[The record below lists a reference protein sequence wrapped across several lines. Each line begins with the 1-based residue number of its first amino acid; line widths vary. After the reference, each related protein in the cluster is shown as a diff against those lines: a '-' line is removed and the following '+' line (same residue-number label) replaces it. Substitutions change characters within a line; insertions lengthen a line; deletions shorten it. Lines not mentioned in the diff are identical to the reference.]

1 MKRAERVI
9 NIVSLVIIL
18 IFGTLLASRHGGRLD
33 LTDKKLYTLSPATIK
48 MLRSLKD
55 TVNVKV
61 IFSKDIPA
69 PYSTHRRY
77 VIDMLRDYS
86 RASGGRIVVDVVNPK
101 DTARFEETARLY
113 GIPPVQ
119 MNAFEN
125 NQIQIKRVYM
135 GLAFIKGD
143 KIETIPVLADVNQLE
158 YQISSTIKT
167 LLREHKKVVGFLT
180 GHGEK
185 PLNRLKEYLRKQ
197 YDVRTVNPE
206 DDDLKGVDL
215 LVVAGPEK
223 EFKDKELKAI
233 DQYIMKGGK
242 AIFLI
247 DRVQADPQYG
257 FGRQLNTGIER
268 LLKNYGIDIRPSLVI
283 DLSAGMINVSERR
296 GGFVFTTVV
305 PYPFFPKILN
315 LNKESIITRD
325 IDTIT
330 LAFASPI
337 ETHGKNDKEI
347 HFEWLAKTSEQSGIV
362 EAPFFVGIT
371 RRFSRKDFSGPSSTV
386 ALLADGKFHS
396 MFSKSKDK
404 DLIREGQSRIVVVS
418 DSDFASDEMLSAP
431 GNVQFVVNA
440 IDWLS
445 EDDSLIS
452 IRSKEVQAR
461 PIKQLSPEIERV
473 LKYTIILLPALLAV
487 VLGLLLWTYRKA
499 RRVRL

>member
-9 NIVSLVIIL
+9 NIISLVLIL
-18 IFGTLLASRHGGRLD
+18 IFGTLLAERYGGRLD

-48 MLRSLKD
+48 MLKSLKD

-61 IFSKDIPA
+61 IFSKDIPP
-69 PYSTHRRY
+69 PYSTQRRY

-86 RASGGRIVVDVVNPK
+86 RASGGRILVDVVNPK
-101 DTARFEETARLY
+101 DTARFEEAARLY

-119 MNAFEN
+119 MNAFED

-135 GLAFIKGD
+135 GLAFIKAD

-167 LLREHKKVVGFLT
+167 LLREHKKVVGFLA
-180 GHGEK
+180 GHDEK

-197 YDVRTVNPE
+197 YDVRTVNPT
-206 DDDLKGVDL
+206 DDDLKAVDL
-215 LVVAGPEK
+215 LVVAGPQK

-233 DQYIMKGGK
+233 DQFILKGGK
-242 AIFLI
+242 ALFLV

-257 FGRQLNTGIER
+257 FGRQINTGIER

-283 DLSAGMINVSERR
+283 DLSAGMINISERR
-296 GGFVFTTVV
+296 GGFVFSTVV
-305 PYPFFPKILN
+305 PYPFFPKITD
-315 LNKESIITRD
+315 LNKGSIITRD

-330 LAFASPI
+330 LAFSSPI
-337 ETHGKNDKEI
+337 ETKKSKDVQYL
-347 HFEWLAKTSEQSGIV
+347 WLAKTSERSGIV
-362 EAPFFVGIT
+362 DAPFFVGIT
-371 RRFSRKDFSGPSSTV
+371 RRFNRKDFSGPPSTV
-386 ALLADGKFHS
+386 AVVADGRFRS
-396 MFSKSKDK
+396 LFNDSKDK
-404 DLIREGQSRIVVVS
+404 DIVKEGQSRMVVVS

-445 EDDSLIS
+445 EDDSLIG

>member
-1 MKRAERVI
+1 MKRAEKVI
-9 NIVSLVIIL
+9 NIISLILIL
-18 IFGTLLASRHGGRLD
+18 IFGTLLACRYGGRLD

-48 MLRSLKD
+48 MLESLQD

-69 PYSTHRRY
+69 PYSTQRRY
-77 VIDMLRDYS
+77 VIDMLKDYS
-86 RASGGRIVVDVVNPK
+86 RASRGRVVIDVINPK
-101 DTARFEETARLY
+101 DTARFEEAARLY

-119 MNAFEN
+119 MNAFVN

-135 GLAFIKGD
+135 GLAFIKGE

-167 LLREHKKVVGFLT
+167 LLREHKKTIGFLA
-180 GHGEK
+180 GNDEK
-185 PLNRLKEYLRKQ
+185 PLNRLREYLKKQ
-197 YDVRTVNPE
+197 YDIKTVNPNE
-206 DDDLKGVDL
+206 DDLKGLDL
-215 LVVAGPEK
+215 LVVAGPQK

-233 DQYIMKGGK
+233 DQYILKGGK
-242 AIFLI
+242 ALFLI
-247 DRVQADPQYG
+247 DRIQADPQYD
-257 FGRQLNTGIER
+257 FGREIKTGLER
-268 LLKNYGIDIRPSLVI
+268 LLENYGIDIRPALVI

-315 LNKESIITRD
+315 LNRGNIITRD

-330 LAFASPI
+330 LAFTSPI
-337 ETHGKNDKEI
+337 EIKSGDHKDIN
-347 HFEWLAKTSEQSGIV
+347 FQWLAKSSEKSGIV

-371 RRFSRKDFSGPSSTV
+371 RRFSRKDFSGPPSIV
-386 ALLADGKFHS
+386 AVVADGQFRS
-396 MFSKSKDK
+396 MFYDSKDK
-404 DLIREGQSRIVVVS
+404 DLIKEGQSRIVVVS

-431 GNVQFVVNA
+431 GNIQFVVNA
-440 IDWLS
+440 LDWLS

-461 PIKQLSPEIERV
+461 PIKQLSPEVERI
-473 LKYTIILLPALLAV
+473 LKYAIILLPAILAV
-487 VLGLLLWTYRKA
+487 VFGVLLWTYRKA
-499 RRVRL
+499 RRVKL